1 VDNAPEAT
9 TNATT
14 RTDAPSVSLVLTAAG
29 LTDRG
34 QERPNNED
42 QFVIAKVRRLLQ
54 VQQSSI
60 PQPQSL
66 LGEALGHLLVVADG
80 IGGHRGGDVAST
92 LAVVGIENLLINTIG
107 WLCQLHGE
115 GVLRE
120 LHEALRTT
128 DRWVDEA
135 AGRRP
140 EFRGMGTTLTMA
152 YVNDRTLFVAHAGDS
167 RCYLWRR
174 GQLRLLTH
182 DHTLVAEMVT
192 AGTLTPE
199 QAAHHQMRNVVL
211 NSLGGGNAAVK
222 PEVHKHF
229 VEPDDLLLL
238 CTDGLT
244 GMISDPELSAVLAQN
259 AAPDQTCRWLID
271 EANRR
276 GGKDNITAVLGRFA
290 EAGAGA
296 E

>member
-1 VDNAPEAT
+1 VAPPAG
-9 TNATT
+9 
-14 RTDAPSVSLVLTAAG
+14 LVLSAAG
-29 LTDRG
+29 MTDRG
-34 QERPNNED
+34 RERPGNED
-42 QFVIAKVRRLLQ
+42 QFVIADVRRVLH

-66 LGEALGHLLVVADG
+66 LGGPLGHLLVVADG

-92 LAVVGIENLLINTIG
+92 LAVVGIENLLLNTIG

-128 DRWVDEA
+128 DRWVEDA

-152 YVNDRTLFVAHAGDS
+152 YVTDHTVFVAHAGDS
-167 RCYLWRR
+167 RCYLWRQ
-174 GQLRLLTH
+174 GQLRLLTR
-182 DHTLVAEMVT
+182 DHTLVNELVT

-199 QAAHHQMRNVVL
+199 EAAHHQMRNIVV

-229 VEPDDLLLL
+229 VEADDVLLL

-244 GMISDPELSAVLAQN
+244 GMLSDSEISNVLAQG
-259 AAPDQTCRWLID
+259 ASPQESCPWLID

-276 GGKDNITAVLGRFA
+276 GGKDNITAVVGRFA
-290 EAGAGA
+290 ASV
-296 E
+296 